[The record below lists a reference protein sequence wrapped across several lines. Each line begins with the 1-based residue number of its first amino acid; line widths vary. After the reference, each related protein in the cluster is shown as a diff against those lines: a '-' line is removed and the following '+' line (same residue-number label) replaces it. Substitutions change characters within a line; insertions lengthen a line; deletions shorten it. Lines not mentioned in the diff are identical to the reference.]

1 MREAKRMSDNKT
13 AMETFDTCTALFP
26 LCGSDLYHLETG
38 CVCKNP
44 KCNYS
49 CDKCMKDDQP

>member
-1 MREAKRMSDNKT
+1 MSDNKT
-13 AMETFDTCTALFP
+13 GLETFDTCTALCP

-49 CDKCMKDDQP
+49 CDKCTKDDQP